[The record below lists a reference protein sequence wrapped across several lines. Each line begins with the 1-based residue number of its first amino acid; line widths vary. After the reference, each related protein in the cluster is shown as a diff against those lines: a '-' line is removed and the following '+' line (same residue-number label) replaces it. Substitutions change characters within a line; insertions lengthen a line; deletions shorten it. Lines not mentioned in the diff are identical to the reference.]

1 MRVTANSESP
11 SQVPSKWSSKHPL
24 YLESEVEMA
33 NSGTHFVPYKLTQL
47 QAAIKTDMRRALLKI
62 SQQAANDTCMDWLAD
77 GDEPDKIHYRIATAL
92 KYVHIDAE
100 TDEDVNVTDSYE
112 YGRDLILELA
122 LKKHEGTKETDNAI
136 HSCMIALIS
145 EGRVQQAF
153 DLARLAGA
161 LKSLNPKGGIFKR
174 VEAIPTAKNG
184 DPRRFD
190 DGILQ
195 EKVISRE
202 LNQYKTLT
210 FLQRFLD
217 NGEVPTKRA
226 LCCEAFGVDG
236 DEVPKVGNPRMKK
249 DAFSKVLSGMKIAKA
264 VPDEPRGGNSN
275 LTGTTYR
282 FDLKHGPSD
291 SPRRDKV
298 ELHLPGASA
307 PLIWDEPLSPYAE
320 PPRLTDLDCYFVKR
334 RGNIYRLAKVRVHLL
349 GGGNGFHRIGSIVP
363 GIPIQRRK
371 PLISPDTDSLSPPD
385 TYFDRNLM
393 RIKEALG
400 LVYHA
405 LLLQFQMLEPTK
417 PCELDTFVEKLSL
430 MGLELGWA
438 RKRKMA
444 WNPRSRRLRGRLRIF
459 I

>member
-1 MRVTANSESP
+1 MSLTANSESP
-11 SQVPSKWSSKHPL
+11 SQVPLKWSSKHPL
-24 YLESEVEMA
+24 YLESEVEMDE
-33 NSGTHFVPYKLTQL
+33 SKLRFIPYKLTQL
-47 QAAIKTDMRRALLKI
+47 QVAIKTDMKGILAKI
-62 SQQAANDTCMDWLAD
+62 SQYAANDTSMDWLTD
-77 GDEPDKIHYRIATAL
+77 GDEPGKIQYRIATAL

-100 TDEDVNVTDSYE
+100 TDEDADVTDSYQ
-112 YGRDLILELA
+112 YGHDLILELA
-122 LKKHEGTKETDNAI
+122 LKKVEGTQETDNAI

-145 EGRVQQAF
+145 KGRVQQAF
-153 DLARLAGA
+153 ELARLAGA
-161 LKSLNPKGGIFKR
+161 LKSSSPRGGVFTRAK
-174 VEAIPTAKNG
+174 AIPMAKNG
-184 DPRRFD
+184 SPRQLD
-190 DGILQ
+190 DGLAQ
-195 EKVISRE
+195 EKAISRE
-202 LNQYKTLT
+202 QNQYKTLIA
-210 FLQRFLD
+210 LQRILN

-226 LCCEAFGVDG
+226 LCCEAFGV
-236 DEVPKVGNPRMKK
+236 EREKVTKVGVPRMEKA
-249 DAFSKVLSGMKIAKA
+249 AFSKILSGMEIAKA
-264 VPDEPRGGNSN
+264 LPDEPRGGNSK
-275 LTGTTYR
+275 LTGTTYK

-291 SPRRDKV
+291 SPKGDKV
-298 ELHLPGASA
+298 ERHLRGADA
-307 PLIWDEPLSPYAE
+307 PIIWDAPLSPYAE
-320 PPRLTDLDCYFVKR
+320 LSRLTALDCHFVKR

-385 TYFDRNLM
+385 TYFDRNLT

-444 WNPRSRRLRGRLRIF
+444 WNLRRMSPPPSESA
-459 I
+459 